1 MRIEEGMKIYGRI
14 FDQNCTYHVTP
25 CEGVPEMLYK
35 LKKQGVKLAVLSNKP
50 HCQAV
55 KAVHAIYGEKLFDWV
70 RGESDE
76 MLQEQK
82 SVSVENA
89 VMREEET
96 QKTELVFTEEP
107 FVQKETPVFESLPLR
122 EMSDELERLS
132 QRYGRGMEEWL
143 DDQSPI

>member
-1 MRIEEGMKIYGRI
+1 MKIEEKI
-14 FDQNCTYHVTP
+14 
-25 CEGVPEMLYK
+25 
-35 LKKQGVKLAVLSNKP
+35 KKNREVFQDSPFFSHPRKSISREIAEPFLDSHKVSKVWEEN
-50 HCQAV
+50 
-55 KAVHAIYGEKLFDWV
+55 
-70 RGESDE
+70 DE
-76 MLQEQK
+76 MIQEQK
-82 SVSVENA
+82 SVSVGNA

>member
-1 MRIEEGMKIYGRI
+1 MKIKEKI
-14 FDQNCTYHVTP
+14 
-25 CEGVPEMLYK
+25 
-35 LKKQGVKLAVLSNKP
+35 KKNREVFQDSPFFSHPRESISREIAEPFLGSHQVSK
-50 HCQAV
+50 
-55 KAVHAIYGEKLFDWV
+55 V
-70 RGESDE
+70 REESDE
-76 MLQEQK
+76 MIQEQK

>member
-1 MRIEEGMKIYGRI
+1 MKMEEKI
-14 FDQNCTYHVTP
+14 
-25 CEGVPEMLYK
+25 
-35 LKKQGVKLAVLSNKP
+35 KKNREAFQKSPFFSHARESISEEIAEPFLETHKVNK
-50 HCQAV
+50 
-55 KAVHAIYGEKLFDWV
+55 V
-70 RGESDE
+70 REESDE

-82 SVSVENA
+82 SVSVGNA

>member
-1 MRIEEGMKIYGRI
+1 MKIEEKI
-14 FDQNCTYHVTP
+14 
-25 CEGVPEMLYK
+25 
-35 LKKQGVKLAVLSNKP
+35 KKNREVFQDSPFFSHPRGSISREIEEPFLDSHKVSKVREESN
-50 HCQAV
+50 
-55 KAVHAIYGEKLFDWV
+55 
-70 RGESDE
+70 E

>member
-1 MRIEEGMKIYGRI
+1 MRIEEGMKRNREV
-14 FDQNCTYHVTP
+14 FQNSPFFPHPRKSISREIAEPFLETHKVSKVR
-25 CEGVPEMLYK
+25 EE
-35 LKKQGVKLAVLSNKP
+35 SN
-50 HCQAV
+50 
-55 KAVHAIYGEKLFDWV
+55 
-70 RGESDE
+70 E

-82 SVSVENA
+82 SVSVENE

-96 QKTELVFTEEP
+96 RKTELVFTEEP
-107 FVQKETPVFESLPLR
+107 FVQKETPVFESFPLR

>member
-1 MRIEEGMKIYGRI
+1 MRIEEKI
-14 FDQNCTYHVTP
+14 
-25 CEGVPEMLYK
+25 
-35 LKKQGVKLAVLSNKP
+35 KKNREVFQDSPFFSHPRGSISREITEPFLDSHKVSK
-50 HCQAV
+50 
-55 KAVHAIYGEKLFDWV
+55 V
-70 RGESDE
+70 REESDE
-76 MLQEQK
+76 MIQNPQN
-82 SVSVENA
+82 VSVENE

-107 FVQKETPVFESLPLR
+107 FIQKETPVFESLPLR

>member
-1 MRIEEGMKIYGRI
+1 MKIEEKI
-14 FDQNCTYHVTP
+14 
-25 CEGVPEMLYK
+25 
-35 LKKQGVKLAVLSNKP
+35 KKNREVFQDNPFFSHP
-50 HCQAV
+50 
-55 KAVHAIYGEKLFDWV
+55 
-70 RGESDE
+70 RESISREITEPFLDSHKVSKEREERDE
-76 MLQEQK
+76 MIQNPQN
-82 SVSVENA
+82 VSVENE

-122 EMSDELERLS
+122 EMSDALERLS

>member
-1 MRIEEGMKIYGRI
+1 MKIEEKI
-14 FDQNCTYHVTP
+14 
-25 CEGVPEMLYK
+25 
-35 LKKQGVKLAVLSNKP
+35 KKNREVFQDSPFFSYPRESISREIAEPFLEAHKVSK
-50 HCQAV
+50 
-55 KAVHAIYGEKLFDWV
+55 V
-70 RGESDE
+70 REESDE

-82 SVSVENA
+82 SVSVGHA

-107 FVQKETPVFESLPLR
+107 FVQKEIPVFESLPLR
-122 EMSDELERLS
+122 ELSDELERLS

>member
-1 MRIEEGMKIYGRI
+1 MKIEEKI
-14 FDQNCTYHVTP
+14 
-25 CEGVPEMLYK
+25 
-35 LKKQGVKLAVLSNKP
+35 KKNREVFQDSPFFSHPRKSISREIAEPFLETHKVSKVREESN
-50 HCQAV
+50 
-55 KAVHAIYGEKLFDWV
+55 
-70 RGESDE
+70 E

-82 SVSVENA
+82 SVSVENE

-107 FVQKETPVFESLPLR
+107 FVQKEIPVFESLPLR

>member
-1 MRIEEGMKIYGRI
+1 MKIEEKI
-14 FDQNCTYHVTP
+14 
-25 CEGVPEMLYK
+25 
-35 LKKQGVKLAVLSNKP
+35 KKNREVFQDSSFFSHPRKSISREIAEPFLETHKVS
-50 HCQAV
+50 
-55 KAVHAIYGEKLFDWV
+55 EV
-70 RGESDE
+70 REESDE

-82 SVSVENA
+82 SISVGNE

-96 QKTELVFTEEP
+96 KKTELVFTEEP

-143 DDQSPI
+143 DDQSSI

>member
-1 MRIEEGMKIYGRI
+1 M
-14 FDQNCTYHVTP
+14 
-25 CEGVPEMLYK
+25 
-35 LKKQGVKLAVLSNKP
+35 
-50 HCQAV
+50 
-55 KAVHAIYGEKLFDWV
+55 
-70 RGESDE
+70 SDE

-107 FVQKETPVFESLPLR
+107 FVQKETPVFESFPLR

>member
-1 MRIEEGMKIYGRI
+1 MRIEEKIKKNREVFQDSPFLSHPRESI
-14 FDQNCTYHVTP
+14 SREIAESFLDS
-25 CEGVPEMLYK
+25 YK
-35 LKKQGVKLAVLSNKP
+35 VSK
-50 HCQAV
+50 
-55 KAVHAIYGEKLFDWV
+55 V
-70 RGESDE
+70 REESDE

-82 SVSVENA
+82 SVSVGNA
-89 VMREEET
+89 VMREAET
-96 QKTELVFTEEP
+96 EKTELVFTEEP

>member
-1 MRIEEGMKIYGRI
+1 MRIEEKI
-14 FDQNCTYHVTP
+14 
-25 CEGVPEMLYK
+25 
-35 LKKQGVKLAVLSNKP
+35 KKNREVFQDSPFFSYPRESVS
-50 HCQAV
+50 
-55 KAVHAIYGEKLFDWV
+55 GEIAEPFLDSHKVSKV
-70 RGESDE
+70 REESDE
-76 MLQEQK
+76 MIQNPQN
-82 SVSVENA
+82 VSVENE

-107 FVQKETPVFESLPLR
+107 FIQKETLAFESLPLR

>member
-1 MRIEEGMKIYGRI
+1 MKIEEKI
-14 FDQNCTYHVTP
+14 
-25 CEGVPEMLYK
+25 
-35 LKKQGVKLAVLSNKP
+35 KKNREVFQDSPFFSQLRESISREIEEPFLDSHKVSKVREESN
-50 HCQAV
+50 
-55 KAVHAIYGEKLFDWV
+55 
-70 RGESDE
+70 E

>member
-1 MRIEEGMKIYGRI
+1 MKIEEKI
-14 FDQNCTYHVTP
+14 
-25 CEGVPEMLYK
+25 
-35 LKKQGVKLAVLSNKP
+35 KKNREVFQDSP
-50 HCQAV
+50 FFSHP
-55 KAVHAIYGEKLFDWV
+55 
-70 RGESDE
+70 RESISREITEPFLDSHKVSKEREERDE
-76 MLQEQK
+76 MIQNPQN
-82 SVSVENA
+82 VSVENE

-132 QRYGRGMEEWL
+132 QRYGRGMEEWM

>member
-1 MRIEEGMKIYGRI
+1 MRIEEKI
-14 FDQNCTYHVTP
+14 
-25 CEGVPEMLYK
+25 
-35 LKKQGVKLAVLSNKP
+35 KKNREVFQDSPFFSHPRESISREIAEPFLETHK
-50 HCQAV
+50 
-55 KAVHAIYGEKLFDWV
+55 V
-70 RGESDE
+70 REESDE

>member
-1 MRIEEGMKIYGRI
+1 MKIEEKI
-14 FDQNCTYHVTP
+14 
-25 CEGVPEMLYK
+25 
-35 LKKQGVKLAVLSNKP
+35 KKNSPFFSHPRKSISREIAEPFLETHKVSKVREESN
-50 HCQAV
+50 
-55 KAVHAIYGEKLFDWV
+55 
-70 RGESDE
+70 E

-82 SVSVENA
+82 SVSVENEA
-89 VMREEET
+89 MREAET
-96 QKTELVFTEEP
+96 EKTELVFTEEP

>member
-1 MRIEEGMKIYGRI
+1 MKIKEKI
-14 FDQNCTYHVTP
+14 
-25 CEGVPEMLYK
+25 
-35 LKKQGVKLAVLSNKP
+35 KKNREVFQDSPFFSHPRESISREIAEPFLDSHQVSK
-50 HCQAV
+50 
-55 KAVHAIYGEKLFDWV
+55 V
-70 RGESDE
+70 REE
-76 MLQEQK
+76 
-82 SVSVENA
+82 SVSVENEA
-89 VMREEET
+89 MQEEET

>member
-1 MRIEEGMKIYGRI
+1 MRIEEKI
-14 FDQNCTYHVTP
+14 
-25 CEGVPEMLYK
+25 
-35 LKKQGVKLAVLSNKP
+35 KKNREVFQDSPFFSHPRKSISREIAEPFLE
-50 HCQAV
+50 
-55 KAVHAIYGEKLFDWV
+55 VHKVSKV
-70 RGESDE
+70 REESDE
-76 MLQEQK
+76 MTQNPQN
-82 SVSVENA
+82 VSVENE